1 MSKLLDLEKEQ
12 KSMLGRI
19 GLSLLLF
26 LASYILKDASLYLSM
41 AAYLLI
47 GFDVLFGAVRGILRG
62 ALLDEK
68 FLMAVATVGA
78 IALGEYPEA
87 VFVMLFYQV
96 GELFSD
102 LAMDKSRKSIGA
114 LLSLRPDTARVWRN
128 GREETVSPAEVKVG
142 EEIRIR
148 VGERVPLDG
157 VILEGKAQLD
167 TAALTG
173 ESLPQSV
180 EMGDTIYS
188 GSLSLDGALRL
199 SVTKTF
205 SESAVSRIMDMVEHA
220 AENKARPEAFITKF
234 ARVYT
239 PLVCLFALLLAVVP
253 PLFLGDLGAWIRR
266 GLVFLVVSCPCA
278 LVLSVPLAYFG
289 GVGGAAKRGILIK
302 GANFL
307 ETLSHADTFVF
318 DKTGT
323 LTAGTFSVCEVKS
336 ETLPKEELLRLA
348 GAAEKFS
355 AHPIG
360 KALGSVGA
368 MEASD
373 VREHAGEGVEATVEG
388 KRVLVGNEKLM
399 ARIGMAPNESG
410 AGMVHV
416 AIVGAYAGYI
426 RLADT
431 VKPKIGETVRALR
444 KEGVRKTVMLTG
456 DRQEAADMVAKA
468 AGIDEVHASLMP
480 GEKLSHMERLCAEG
494 VAAYVGD
501 GINDAP
507 AMARADVSIAMG
519 ALGTD
524 AAIEAAD
531 VVLMDDSP
539 EKLVTARRI
548 AKKTRSIVR
557 QNILFSLLVK
567 CAVLLLGAWGL
578 VGMFSAAFA
587 DVGVSLLA
595 VLNSLRTLGKSK

>member
-1 MSKLLDLEKEQ
+1 MSKIKELEKEQ
-12 KSMLGRI
+12 KQMLARI
-19 GLSLLLF
+19 GGSIVLF
-26 LASYILKDASLYLSM
+26 LTSYVVRGASLYLQI

-47 GFDVLFGAVRGILRG
+47 GYDVLYGAIRGVFRG

-78 IALGEYPEA
+78 TYLGEYPEA

-102 LAMDKSRKSIGA
+102 MAMDKSRKSIGA
-114 LLSLRPDTARVWRN
+114 LLALRPDTARVWRG
-128 GREETVSPAEVKVG
+128 GREETVSPDKVKAG
-142 EEIRIR
+142 EEIL
-148 VGERVPLDG
+148 VYPGERVPLDG

-173 ESLPQSV
+173 EPLPQIV
-180 EMGDTIYS
+180 GTGDMVYS
-188 GSLSLDGALRL
+188 GCLSLDGVLRL
-199 SVTKTF
+199 RVEKPLAESTVT
-205 SESAVSRIMDMVEHA
+205 RIMEMVDA
-220 AENKARPEAFITKF
+220 AAAQQARPEAFITKF
-234 ARVYT
+234 AHIYT

-253 PLFLGDLGAWIRR
+253 PLFFGNFGAWLHR

-302 GANFL
+302 GANIL
-307 ETLSHADTFVF
+307 ETLADADTFVF

-336 ETLPKEELLRLA
+336 ETMPEAELLRLA

-355 AHPIG
+355 AHPMG
-360 KALGSVGA
+360 KALATDDAAQVT
-368 MEASD
+368 D
-373 VREHAGEGVEATVEG
+373 IREHAGEGVEATVDG
-388 KRVLVGNEKLM
+388 KNVLVGNERLM
-399 ARIGMAPNESG
+399 ARWGIKPKENG
-410 AGMVHV
+410 AGIVHV
-416 AIVGAYAGYI
+416 AVCGGYAGWI

-431 VKPKIGETVRALR
+431 VKPCAAKTINALR
-444 KEGVRKTVMLTG
+444 KEGIKRTVMLTG
-456 DRQEAADMVAKA
+456 DKQAAAKGVAEAV
-468 AGIDEVHASLMP
+468 GIDEVHASLLP
-480 GEKLSHMERLCAEG
+480 GEKLSHMERLCKVGKA
-494 VAAYVGD
+494 VYVGD

-507 AMARADVSIAMG
+507 AMARADVSVAMG
-519 ALGTD
+519 ALGSE

-531 VVLMDDSP
+531 IVLMDDSP
-539 EKLVTARRI
+539 TRLVSALQI
-548 AKKTRSIVR
+548 AKKTKRVVR

-567 CAVLLLGAWGL
+567 GAVLLLGAFGL
-578 VGMFSAAFA
+578 AGMFPAALA

-595 VLNSLRTLGKSK
+595 VLNSLRTLGGKK